1 MNTER
6 ELSNELLKIPR
17 IMVSYSESTYRQFCS
32 PDMLTEV
39 RSVLTFVHCPRFV
52 SVGPWKQ
59 PTAKTMSSYSEAH
72 VSLDSITYTIG
83 AF

>member
-32 PDMLTEV
+32 PDTLTEV

-52 SVGPWKQ
+52 SVGP
-59 PTAKTMSSYSEAH
+59 
-72 VSLDSITYTIG
+72 
-83 AF
+83 